1 MSRPTFQFLKK
12 RKNQK
17 HEGVQIMSETM
28 HIENM
33 FVNHV
38 EIKDKS
44 LTWVKYTQASG
55 LPDWTGITSSTIKG
69 TYSTP
74 YYTT

>member
-1 MSRPTFQFLKK
+1 
-12 RKNQK
+12 
-17 HEGVQIMSETM
+17 MSETM

-55 LPDWTGITSSTIKG
+55 LPDWTGVTSSTIEG
-69 TYSTP
+69 TRSTP